1 MFTLHLTLH
10 CHMFIAGGRTSWGSI
25 LDDVLQFDAEEG
37 EWTKI
42 GSMKISRYAHAVSVI
57 NYNSVKEYCK

>member
-1 MFTLHLTLH
+1 
-10 CHMFIAGGRTSWGSI
+10 MFIAGGRTSWGSI

-37 EWTKI
+37 QWTKI

-57 NYNSVKEYCK
+57 NYNSVREYCN